1 MPKKRQATLTLDG
14 PEDQTVTFLAD
25 FDQLTLTR
33 TQVGGYQSRPTG
45 PTSLTPAAADAFW
58 KQLETLAAKGLRDG
72 PFDTLDAVVWKFTAC
87 DGKKTYAASGLISDG
102 FSTGGD
108 AAPYSTGGDDEPYYT
123 HGNRPDPVPPASY
136 DDIAALFA
144 LLKS

>member
-1 MPKKRQATLTLDG
+1 MKRQATLTHDG
-14 PEDQTVTFLAD
+14 PEDQTSTLRAD

-33 TQVGGYQSRPTG
+33 TQAGGYQSRPTG
-45 PTSLTPAAADAFW
+45 PTSFTPAAAETFW
-58 KQLETLAAKGLRDG
+58 KQLEKLAAKGLRDG

-87 DGKKTYAASGLISDG
+87 DGKKNYAASGLINDG
-102 FSTGGD
+102 L
-108 AAPYSTGGDDEPYYT
+108 STGGDDEPRYKY
-123 HGNRPDPVPPASY
+123 GNWPDPVPPASY

>member
-14 PEDQTVTFLAD
+14 PEDQRVTLLAD
-25 FDQLTLTR
+25 FDQLTLTH
-33 TQVGGYQSRPTG
+33 TQVGGYQSSPTG
-45 PTSLTPAAADAFW
+45 STSFTPAAAEAFW

-87 DGKKTYAASGLISDG
+87 DGKKNYAASGLIKDG
-102 FSTGGD
+102 FSTGGE
-108 AAPYSTGGDDEPYYT
+108 DEPYHT

-136 DDIAALFA
+136 ADIAALFA

>member
-1 MPKKRQATLTLDG
+1 MPKKRHATLTLDG
-14 PEDQTVTFLAD
+14 PEDQRVTFLAD

-45 PTSLTPAAADAFW
+45 PTSFTPAAAAAFW

-72 PFDTLDAVVWKFTAC
+72 PFDMLDAVVWKFTAC
-87 DGKKTYAASGLISDG
+87 DGKKTYAASGLISNC
-102 FSTGGD
+102 ST
-108 AAPYSTGGDDEPYYT
+108 TGGDDEPYYT
-123 HGNRPDPVPPASY
+123 HGNRPNPVPVPPASY

>member
-1 MPKKRQATLTLDG
+1 MPKKRHATLTLDG
-14 PEDQTVTFLAD
+14 PEDQRVTFVAD

-45 PTSLTPAAADAFW
+45 PTSFTPVAAEAFW
-58 KQLETLAAKGLRDG
+58 KQLEALAAKGLRDG
-72 PFDTLDAVVWKFTAC
+72 PFDMLDAVVWKFTAY
-87 DGKKTYAASGLISDG
+87 DGKKTYEASGLISDG

-108 AAPYSTGGDDEPYYT
+108 AAPYHS
-123 HGNRPDPVPPASY
+123 HGNRPDPVPPASHA
-136 DDIAALFA
+136 DIAALFA